1 MAENNDNQ
9 PATKGDLKELATKAD
24 LADGLTGLKTEL
36 TRKVDSVENRV
47 ARLEDITKNIALDM
61 VRAQSDISDIKERM
75 ATRDDISRVLN
86 HIDAFAAE
94 ALSYRN
100 HDTLRGGKIAE
111 HETKLEN
118 HETRLSELET
128 NPR

>member
-1 MAENNDNQ
+1 MEENNGKEEIMADHKYENQ
-9 PATKGDLKELATKAD
+9 PATKEDLELVK
-24 LADGLTGLKTEL
+24 TGLHAEIQSVKTDV
-36 TRKVDSVENRV
+36 K
-47 ARLEDITKNIALDM
+47 RLEDIVKTNTIDILHIKNDIRDIRETMSTKN
-61 VRAQSDISDIKERM
+61 
-75 ATRDDISRVLN
+75 DISRVLN

-100 HDTLRGGKIAE
+100 HETLRGGKIME